1 MTLLHAYLLSP
12 SGLVLIPLGVC
23 SILSL
28 ALILDKIFTMVRLAR
43 PSAATRVRVR
53 SLIAKGETAEAIRQ
67 LEDLR
72 LFFADAVRALA
83 EHADQDKELRD
94 EATSLALQATARHLS
109 KRLTQLLTIAG
120 LAPLLGLLGTVIGL
134 MVAFRALET
143 TSGPVEPSV
152 LASGLWQAMITTV
165 VGLTIAV
172 PCMVAHAWL
181 KVRIRHVMEDAATLL
196 SQLSLGLAYRRG
208 PPT

>member
-1 MTLLHAYLLSP
+1 MTLLNAYLLSP

-28 ALILDKIFTMVRLAR
+28 ALILDKMLTMVRLAR
-43 PSAATRVRVR
+43 PSEDTQSRMR
-53 SLIAKGETAEAIRQ
+53 SLIADGETGEAIRQ
-67 LEDLR
+67 LEELG
-72 LFFADAVRALA
+72 LFFADAVKALA
-83 EHADQDKELRD
+83 AHADQDKVLRD
-94 EATSLALQATARHLS
+94 EATSLALQATGRQLA

-134 MVAFRALET
+134 MVAFRSLET
-143 TSGPVEPSV
+143 TSGPVEPSI

-181 KVRIRHVMEDAATLL
+181 KVRIRHLMEDAASLL
-196 SQLSLGLAYRRG
+196 SELSLGLAYRRDLS
-208 PPT
+208 T

>member
-53 SLIAKGETAEAIRQ
+53 SLIAKGETVEAIRQ

-72 LFFADAVRALA
+72 LFFADAVGALA
-83 EHADQDKELRD
+83 AHADQDKELRD
-94 EATSLALQATARHLS
+94 EATSLALQATGRQLS

-134 MVAFRALET
+134 MVAFRSLET
-143 TSGPVEPSV
+143 TSGPVEPSI

-181 KVRIRHVMEDAATLL
+181 KVRIAHAMEDAASLL
-196 SQLSLGLAYRRG
+196 SELSLGLAYRRG
-208 PPT
+208 RSR